1 MVLCLR
7 KIFSFEENDLKPC
20 CLNQAPQKPRF
31 YGGVLLFGGQF
42 QFEIIKLL
50 ALLFFLL
57 SVPFHPMS
65 QRTTYFGRKNGQV
78 NLLECLTTCKGKIL
92 RKRPENIL
100 PQLSTPRVFSDLT
113 AIQSLSERHYFFSRR
128 LMLDVLVLV

>member
-7 KIFSFEENDLKPC
+7 KISLLKKMT
-20 CLNQAPQKPRF
+20 LNLVVSIKPLKSPDSMVGF
-31 YGGVLLFGGQF
+31 YYLGGNSSSKSLNCWHCYFL
-42 QFEIIKLL
+42 
-50 ALLFFLL
+50 LL

-65 QRTTYFGRKNGQV
+65 QRTTYFGRKNDQV
-78 NLLECLTTCKGKIL
+78 NLLECLSTCKGKIL

-100 PQLSTPRVFSDLT
+100 PQFFTSRVFSDLT
-113 AIQSLSERHYFFSRR
+113 AVQSLSERHYFFSRR